1 MIGSVCDHELGRSD
15 ALRKCERAPR
25 DKRRAAHLGRRAAG
39 CGCRIGMQHDF
50 RIKHLKKRAKIAFP
64 RSDKRCFREFTLA
77 GHITIG
83 LKMLCA
89 RDAGGHGLRVFLRQW
104 ACGRLSGL
112 RDRSVSKQTRTTTV
126 VNQPAMFWTP
136 LSSER
141 LSRSRGGQLSEPSFQ
156 TSELLRQ

>member
-83 LKMLCA
+83 LRCFAPETLAGTACEFSCGSGRAVDCPACAIVAYPNRRAPQPSSNSRLCS
-89 RDAGGHGLRVFLRQW
+89 
-104 ACGRLSGL
+104 GRRCPQS
-112 RDRSVSKQTRTTTV
+112 D
-126 VNQPAMFWTP
+126 
-136 LSSER
+136 
-141 LSRSRGGQLSEPSFQ
+141 
-156 TSELLRQ
+156 